1 MHANDE
7 ARHSMITAVTA
18 RLTPDCV
25 AAHLHTAQVMTSVQA
40 HWVGPNV
47 NEAPGAHRPYKFSNN
62 MDGWTK
68 IVTNVLDRFKSEFG
82 AVLVRIPMQK
92 LAWKPAVMDLDAHIA
107 NFQIH
112 LHYLT
117 ILQSPLATDDQ
128 IVHFIRSLNKRD
140 LATRVKFN
148 MAMNDAIRPVPDL
161 PANHLYPD
169 NN

>member
-18 RLTPDCV
+18 RLTSDFV
-25 AAHLHTAQVMTSVQA
+25 AAHLHTAQVMTSIQA

-62 MDGWTK
+62 MEGWTK
-68 IVTNVLDRFKSEFG
+68 IVNNILYRFLSEFG
-82 AVLVRIPMQK
+82 AGQIRIPLQK
-92 LAWKPAVMDLDAHIA
+92 LAWKPAVMDLDALIA

-117 ILQSPLATDDQ
+117 ILKSPLATTCSG
-128 IVHFIRSLNKRD
+128 I
-140 LATRVKFN
+140 T
-148 MAMNDAIRPVPDL
+148 
-161 PANHLYPD
+161 
-169 NN
+169 